1 MDTKWESVGGMNW
14 EIGIDMYILLWGF
27 PGGGVVKNLPAN
39 AGNAEDTGLIPG
51 SQKFPRVANGN
62 PVFLSG
68 KFHGQRSLVDYSL
81 VGYMGSKR
89 IRHNTYIEQTTS
101 ENLVRSTGNSTWC
114 SVVA

>member
-51 SQKFPRVANGN
+51 LGQSLGERNGYPFQYSCLEN
-62 PVFLSG
+62 SMDCIVHGATKSRTGLSD
-68 KFHGQRSLVDYSL
+68 FHFDV
-81 VGYMGSKR
+81 
-89 IRHNTYIEQTTS
+89 
-101 ENLVRSTGNSTWC
+101 
-114 SVVA
+114 